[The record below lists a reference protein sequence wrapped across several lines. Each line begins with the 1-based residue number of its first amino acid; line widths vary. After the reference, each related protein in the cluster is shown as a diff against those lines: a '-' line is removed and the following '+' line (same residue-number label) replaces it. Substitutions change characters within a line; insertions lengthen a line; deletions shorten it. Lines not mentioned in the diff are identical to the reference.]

1 MLSRR
6 LMVLVLWLANPGFLW
21 AREKTDVVYFT
32 NGDRIHCEIKEFQ
45 RGKLT
50 VKSIGF
56 DTISIEWDKIAHIEN
71 DHLFRLELQ
80 SGIRYVGSLAPGTED
95 GKLEVETVS
104 GTNRLDHAR
113 IVDIDPVNESFFE
126 AIDGTVDIGY
136 DFTQAAEATSW
147 SLGAEAKLK
156 RDKFE
161 IALILDSLYKTQN
174 DADPVNRQN
183 LTGTYIRYL
192 EERWFAFGLGQIEKN
207 ENQSLEFRGMAG
219 GGGGRRLLQT
229 NRADIHLL
237 VGLGGSREKFTDTDF
252 FTSME
257 ALTGFLFDTYRFN
270 SPEIQFTT
278 NFLFIPSLTKT
289 NRYRLQFNGKVRLE
303 LFKDLFWQFSLFET
317 FDSNPP
323 SETARRNDFGI
334 TTSFGW
340 SF

>member
-6 LMVLVLWLANPGFLW
+6 LMVLVLFFASPGFLW
-21 AREKTDVVYFT
+21 AREKTDIVYFT
-32 NGDRIHCEIKEFQ
+32 NGDRIHCEIKELR

-56 DTISIEWDKIAHIEN
+56 GTIDIEWDKIARIES

-95 GKLEVETVS
+95 GKLEVETAS
-104 GTNRLDHAR
+104 GTNRLDR
-113 IVDIDPVNESFFE
+113 DRVVDIDPVNESFFE
-126 AIDGTVDIGY
+126 AFDGTVDIGY
-136 DFTQAAEATSW
+136 DFTQAAEATNW

-156 RDKFE
+156 REKFE

-174 DADPVNRQN
+174 EAEPVNRQN
-183 LTGTYIRYL
+183 VTGTYIRYL
-192 EERWFAFGLGQIEKN
+192 KERWFTFGLGQIEKN
-207 ENQSLEFRGMAG
+207 ENQSLEFRGMVG

-229 NRADIHLL
+229 NRTDIDLL
-237 VGLGGSREKFTDTDF
+237 VGLGGTKEKFTDTDF

-278 NFLFIPSLTKT
+278 SFLFIPSLTKT

-323 SETARRNDFGI
+323 SETARRNDFGV